1 MPPPSTPVQKTEKLC
16 SELETPDNAE
26 RWGGSC
32 LSYLTV
38 FGRVRWS
45 PSVDVFAR
53 CPFTHGYPCVVYRWR
68 ALVGEDP
75 DEDQLAAKIHLLEE
89 RLSLKK
95 DQLLEKD
102 LVLEEVRAPGGIRP
116 Q

>member
-1 MPPPSTPVQKTEKLC
+1 V
-16 SELETPDNAE
+16 N
-26 RWGGSC
+26 
-32 LSYLTV
+32 
-38 FGRVRWS
+38 
-45 PSVDVFAR
+45 
-53 CPFTHGYPCVVYRWR
+53 RWR

-102 LVLEEVRAPGGIRP
+102 LVLEEVRAPGGIRL